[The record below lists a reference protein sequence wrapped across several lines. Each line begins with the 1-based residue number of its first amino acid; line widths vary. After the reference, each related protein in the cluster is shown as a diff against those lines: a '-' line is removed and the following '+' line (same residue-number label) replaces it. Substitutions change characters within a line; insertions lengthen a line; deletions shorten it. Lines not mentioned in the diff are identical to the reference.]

1 MKVDADRIIR
11 LAEEKALLKQQIRDL
26 KEELKGAQARWR
38 SQNHKLQRF
47 SSGLNSRIHDLE
59 KTFAADELRDMPE
72 YRMLKELAAEL
83 KSA

>member
-1 MKVDADRIIR
+1 MKVDADRLI
-11 LAEEKALLKQQIRDL
+11 KLLGEIDDL
-26 KEELKGAQARWR
+26 KRQKRELKTELASAQSRWR

-47 SSGLNSRIHDLE
+47 SAGLASRTHDLE
-59 KTFAADELRDMPE
+59 KTFDASELREMQE